1 MCSVNFLLTGTELL
15 TTTAELSGEFLV
27 HLQRR
32 RDQDHHRN
40 TVTFKLMNARHRAR
54 HMHSTRLDSLL
65 HSGQLLLVVGDTG
78 GQHVEEVGS
87 LVDLN
92 GQAVA
97 VIPQCAPRL
106 VKLRGEPVTL

>member
-1 MCSVNFLLTGTELL
+1 MCSVDFLLTGTELL
-15 TTTAELSGEFLV
+15 TTTAELISEFLV

-32 RDQDHHRN
+32 RGQDHHRN
-40 TVTFKLMNARHRAR
+40 TGTLKLMNARHRPR
-54 HMHSTRLDSLL
+54 HMHSTCLDCLL

-97 VIPQCAPRL
+97 VIPQRAPRL
-106 VKLRGEPVTL
+106 IKLRGKPVTL